1 MQAVVDSPAPE
12 SRFHIVLPLSS
23 LASRTIR
30 RGHTMK
36 AAGPALSLAL
46 ALLPRIALA
55 DTRSPFNPATPQGS
69 AIESLFWFVLIIAAI
84 IFVGV
89 EGAILYSSFAHRD
102 RPGRTP
108 AQFSGNRRLE
118 IAWTVSP
125 ALLLVLVLYLTVR
138 TMNQISDPGSQPL
151 QIDVMAHQWWWEFD
165 YLGEKVVT
173 ANELHVPVGQTVA
186 LRIESADVIHS
197 FWVPELA
204 GKVDANPGHPYTLV
218 FTAEKPGTYLGQC
231 SEFCGTGHAWML
243 IRVIAEPRAQFDQG
257 GATASQRANRACSPG
272 SADLHAAAVSELSH
286 DRRDDGPRNRGTES
300 DPHGKSRDD
309 RSGRSDEYARE
320 HGALARESAGSQT
333 GISDAQLQFESGRG
347 EGARRLYGELTL
359 G

>member
-1 MQAVVDSPAPE
+1 
-12 SRFHIVLPLSS
+12 
-23 LASRTIR
+23 
-30 RGHTMK
+30 MK
-36 AAGPALSLAL
+36 VAGPALSLAL
-46 ALLPRIALA
+46 ALLPQGALA

-69 AIESLFWFVLIIAAI
+69 AIESLFWFVVIIAAI

-89 EGAILYSSFAHRD
+89 EGTILYSSFAHRD

-118 IAWTVSP
+118 VAWTIAP

-138 TMNQISDPGSQPL
+138 TMNQISDPGGQPL
-151 QIDVMAHQWWWEFD
+151 HIDVMAHQWWWEFD
-165 YLGEKVVT
+165 YPGEKVVT
-173 ANELHVPVGQTVA
+173 ANELHVPVGQSVA

-243 IRVIAEPRAQFDQG
+243 IRVIAQPRAQFDAWIKAEQQPASVQTGLALQG
-257 GATASQRANRACSPG
+257 QHIFMQQPCQNCHTIDGTPAHGTAGPNLTHVGSRETIGAGVLTNTPENMERWLENPQGVKPG
-272 SADLHAAAVSELSH
+272 SLMPNFNLS
-286 DRRDDGPRNRGTES
+286 PAEV
-300 DPHGKSRDD
+300 K
-309 RSGRSDEYARE
+309 
-320 HGALARESAGSQT
+320 ALAAYMES
-333 GISDAQLQFESGRG
+333 LR
-347 EGARRLYGELTL
+347 
-359 G
+359 